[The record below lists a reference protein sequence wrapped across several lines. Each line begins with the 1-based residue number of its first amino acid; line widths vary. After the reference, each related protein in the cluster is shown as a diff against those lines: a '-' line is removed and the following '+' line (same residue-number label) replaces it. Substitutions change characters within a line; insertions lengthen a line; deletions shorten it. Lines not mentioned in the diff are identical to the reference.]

1 MVVNF
6 SVQNF
11 GSIKHRQTLSF
22 EADKSTHMEE
32 YYILKPLGELRL
44 LKLGLI
50 YGANASGKT
59 TILNALEF
67 LRTMVLA
74 PLPKKND
81 GLNFNPFLFDTETPH
96 ENSKLAIDFIQNGA
110 RYAYEVEFKKSA
122 VVREELNFYKPNKAS
137 VYKRTTDLDKQLT
150 EIKFGSKIRI
160 DKTFEKTLESNTLWN
175 NTVLGGFLKTN
186 IELPEI
192 KEATDW
198 FKDYLNATILP
209 QTNLVSLI
217 TSRLHG
223 NDIPKKAMLNILAK
237 ADLNIS
243 DILIREEEKLIPKD
257 VFEELVVPYLSSNWG
272 LGDLDKARKITAY
285 DIEFEHTVE
294 GKKYTLPFESESEGT
309 KKYFGFAGLLNLLIN
324 KSVAF
329 PVDELESSLHPDLYL
344 HFLLMFLANA
354 KQSQIIATT
363 HNRELLNNKD
373 LFRNDAIWF
382 TDKSKTGATELYSLA
397 DFDTATIRDTT
408 NVLNAYKTGKLGGM
422 PNLGDM
428 YIDVE
433 HEA

>member
-11 GSIKHRQTLSF
+11 GSIRGRQTLSF
-22 EADKSTHMEE
+22 EADKSPHLEE
-32 YYILKPLGELRL
+32 YYVLKPLGELRL

-81 GLNFNPFLFDTETPH
+81 VLNFNPFLFDADTPK
-96 ENSKLAIDFIQNGA
+96 ENSILSIDFIQNGA

-122 VVREELNFYKPNKAS
+122 VVREELNFHKPNKAS

-150 EIKFGSKIRI
+150 EIKFGSKIKI
-160 DKTFEKTLESNTLWN
+160 DKTFEKILESNTLWN

-192 KEATDW
+192 KDATDW

-209 QTNLVSLI
+209 QTNLGSFI

-223 NDIPKKAMLNILAK
+223 TDIPKKAMLNILAK

-257 VFEELVVPYLSSNWG
+257 VFEEMVVPYLTANWG
-272 LGDLDKARKITAY
+272 LGDLDKARKITAF

-294 GKKYTLPFESESEGT
+294 GKKYTLPYESESEGT
-309 KKYFGFAGLLNLLIN
+309 KKYFGYAGLLNLLIN